1 MSGAIAAGHPLTAE
15 VGAGV
20 LADGGNAVDACIA
33 AALTS
38 WATES
43 PLTGPGAGGF
53 MLVHRARDGADIL
66 LDFFVAAPGSGLP
79 RAGSAE
85 LETVDVPFG
94 SGETRQRFLIGP
106 ASCAVPGMLAG
117 LVEAHRR
124 FATRPWAELV
134 SPAIEHARAGV
145 VLNRDQ
151 ALLHEILDPVLRH
164 DPDGRAAYGTT
175 GPLPAGARLR
185 LTDLGGTL
193 EQLARDPLAL
203 YRGRLGRELV
213 AAVRARGG
221 RITLADLA
229 GYRVVARRPVRT
241 GYRGHEVV
249 TNAPPSSGGV
259 LIAFALRLLDRLGP
273 GGGPGSAEAIARL
286 ADVFREAARARDGD
300 FFAALYRGGLARRL
314 LGQARID
321 AAAVAVLAGE
331 VEAAEPEPV
340 ALPSTT
346 HVSVVDARGNAASLS
361 SSTGCGS
368 GVVVPGT
375 GLQLNNM
382 LGERDLNPRG
392 RGPSPGRR
400 LTSMMAPTILLY
412 AGKPRLV
419 LGSAGSERLRAAIVQ
434 TVVNSV
440 DHDLGVREAIE
451 RPRVHLDGLDLHVEG
466 GTDPAVAD
474 ALEDRGYRLVRWP
487 GPARNLYFGGVSA
500 VGVRHD
506 GALEAAGDP
515 RRGGGGVVVR

>member
-1 MSGAIAAGHPLTAE
+1 MRGAIAAGHPLTAQ

-38 WATES
+38 WVAES

-53 MLVHRARDGADIL
+53 MLVHRAHDGADIL
-66 LDFFVAAPGSGLP
+66 LDFFVAAPGSGLR
-79 RAGSAE
+79 RAEPAE
-85 LETVDVPFG
+85 LEAVDVPFG
-94 SGETRQRFLIGP
+94 SGGTMQRFLIGP

-124 FATRPWAELV
+124 LATRPWAELV
-134 SPAIEHARAGV
+134 APAIEHARAGV
-145 VLNRDQ
+145 IMNPDQ
-151 ALLHEILDPVLRH
+151 AFLHEILDPVLRH
-164 DPDGRAAYGTT
+164 DPDGQAAYGLE
-175 GPLPAGARLR
+175 GPLPAGARL
-185 LTDLGGTL
+185 LLLDLAGTL
-193 EQLARDPLAL
+193 EQLAGDPLAL
-203 YRGRLGRELV
+203 YRGKLGRELA
-213 AAVRARGG
+213 AAVQERGG
-221 RITLADLA
+221 RITTADLA

-249 TNAPPSSGGV
+249 TNPPPSSGGV

-273 GGGPGSAEAIARL
+273 GGGPGSVEATARL
-286 ADVFREAARARDGD
+286 ADVFREATRARGGD
-300 FFAALYRGGLARRL
+300 FVTALYRGGLVRRL
-314 LGQARID
+314 LGETRID
-321 AAAVAVLAGE
+321 AAALAVLAGE
-331 VEAAEPEPV
+331 VRPIEHEPA

-392 RGPSPGRR
+392 GVPTPGRR
-400 LTSMMAPTILLY
+400 LTSMMAPTILLH

-440 DHDLGVREAIE
+440 DHGLSVREAIE
-451 RPRVHLDGLDLHVEG
+451 RPRVHLDGTDLHVEG
-466 GTDPAVAD
+466 GTDSAVAD
-474 ALEDRGYRLVRWP
+474 ALESRGYRLVRWP
-487 GPARNLYFGGVSA
+487 GSARNLYFGGVSA
-500 VGVRHD
+500 VAVRPD
-506 GALEAAGDP
+506 GTVEAAGDP
-515 RRGGGGVVVR
+515 RRGGNGVVVQ